1 MDIAVLEVEALFDLM
16 REFWLNCEKCLL
28 NFENFDKVD
37 NEYRYRITNK
47 NI

>member
-1 MDIAVLEVEALFDLM
+1 MDIAVLEVQALFDLM
-16 REFWLNCEKCLL
+16 REYCEKCLL